1 MMETAILP
9 LIMNQADSERI
20 RELCS
25 LIEAEQDP
33 QKFLVLVEELNN
45 LLSAKNFSSK
55 KSEIEGS

>member
-1 MMETAILP
+1 
-9 LIMNQADSERI
+9 MNQADSERI